1 MERAEPQLHQH
12 RVIGHP
18 AGSGAQMQ
26 SPHISLSRIAL
37 LVVLGLSTAGCQIAG
52 DIFQA
57 GMWVGVLMVVLVLGG
72 IAFVASKFR
81 SGPR

>member
-1 MERAEPQLHQH
+1 
-12 RVIGHP
+12 
-18 AGSGAQMQ
+18 MQ

-37 LVVLGLSTAGCQIAG
+37 LVVLGLSTAGCQMVG

-57 GMWVGVLMVVLVLGG
+57 GMWVGVIMVVLVLGG